1 MPYHLPAEERL
12 YLRRAELVAERL
24 RERYITASVPLTAEV
39 AVLPAQARPL
49 FKDKPTSGYRAITE
63 GEEWG
68 RAWQTGWFRLAGTI
82 PAAWAGKQVVA
93 WIDTTG
99 EGLVYDLDGK
109 ALQGVTNGSVFDA
122 KALRPFVPLQR
133 ACAGGERIELWL
145 EAAASML
152 FGVAAYGDPTLQGKV
167 VCVCTV
173 EKLRLAAVDP
183 VAWALRHD
191 FELLLDLLKALPEAS
206 VRRARLLRALTKA
219 SEVLA
224 KDENDFAGAAA
235 QLVDVKS
242 KRANASA
249 IPVRAVGH
257 AHIDTAWLWPLEESV
272 RKTARTFASQ
282 LQLIHDYPGYVF
294 GASAAQH
301 YAWMKERYPELYERV
316 KLAVKA
322 GSWELQGGMWV
333 EADCNITGGES
344 LVRQFIHGKNFF
356 RDEFGWDVDNLWIP
370 DVFGYAASLPQI
382 MAKSGV
388 TTFLTQKISWNQ
400 FNEFPFNTFWW
411 QGIDGTK
418 ILTHFPPENNYN
430 GEVLPAP
437 LIAAENRFKE
447 KDIVNEM
454 MSLFGIGDGGGGP
467 RPDHIERGLRMRDL
481 EGAPPVRFGQAREFF
496 ANLRTTQDELK
507 TWVGELYLELH
518 RGTLTSQAYV
528 KKCNRKLEH
537 RLRELEMLWSSRL
550 ADYPSAR
557 FDAIWKEVLT
567 LQFHDI
573 IPGSS
578 ITQVYVETNAAHDRL
593 LATCDQLQAEFATAL
608 PAQPGAVTLFNSLS
622 EEFVGVVRLPAG
634 FANTG
639 VATSTGI
646 AVPSQRDGDTTL
658 ALVRVPAQGYLT
670 LTPSGTSG
678 AHSGASHLTLENDLV
693 RYVFD
698 ERGQLTSACDKITGT
713 ELLSASGNRVTL
725 YHDRPNFWDAWDI
738 DKFYKEERIADV
750 AFSVERLP
758 AGPVAQRLRLSG
770 KIGASTITQVVSLVT
785 GSRRL
790 DFATT
795 VDWRERNR
803 MLRVSFPANLH
814 TDQAACEIQYGHA
827 MRATHANTSW
837 DMAKFEVPAH
847 RWVDLSEKDRGLAV
861 LNDCKYGYSVHGN
874 ILDLNLL
881 RSPTNPDAEADQ
893 GVHTFTYSLLAHAGD
908 HLAGGVIREAGLLN
922 QPPVQFID
930 RAAPGTAIPATV
942 RGDQGVELAVVKRA
956 EKSAQVVIR
965 LAETRGMRSRTTVQ
979 LATPGRLVA
988 CDLLEWHDG
997 QTTGVAS
1004 SHDIELK
1011 PFELRTF
1018 KLA

>member
-12 YLRRAELVAERL
+12 YIRRAELAAERV
-24 RERYITASVPLTAEV
+24 RERYITASIPLKAEV

-49 FKDKPTSGYRAITE
+49 FKDKPTTGYKPVHE

-68 RAWQTGWFRLAGTI
+68 REWQTGWFRLSGTV
-82 PAAWAGKQVVA
+82 PAEWAGKQVVA
-93 WIDTTG
+93 WLDTEG
-99 EGLVYDLDGK
+99 EGLVYDLAGK
-109 ALQGVTNGSVFDA
+109 AIQGVTHGSVFDV
-122 KALRPFVPLQR
+122 KAERPFVPLFAAAR
-133 ACAGGERIELWL
+133 GGEQVELWL

-152 FGVAAYGDPTLQGKV
+152 FGVAAYGDPTLQDKT
-167 VCVCTV
+167 VCVCKAA
-173 EKLRLAAVDP
+173 KLRLAAVDP

-191 FELLLDLLKALPEAS
+191 FELLLNLLKSLPEQS

-224 KDENDFAGAAA
+224 KDANDYAGATA
-235 QLVDVKS
+235 QLAEVKA

-282 LQLIHDYPGYVF
+282 LQLIQDYPGYVF

-316 KLAVKA
+316 KVAVKA

-382 MAKSGV
+382 MAQSGV

-430 GEVLPAP
+430 GEVLPGP

-467 RPDHIERGLRMRDL
+467 RPDHIERGRRMADL

-496 ANLRTTQDELK
+496 ANLRTSQDDLK

-537 RLRELEMLWSSRL
+537 RLRELEMLWTSRL
-550 ADYPSAR
+550 GDYPLAR
-557 FDAIWKEVLT
+557 FDAIWKEALT

-578 ITQVYVETNAAHDRL
+578 IRQVYAETNAAHDRL
-593 LATCDQLQAEFATAL
+593 LATCDQLQAEFASAL
-608 PAQPGAVTLFNSLS
+608 PSVPGAATLFNSLS
-622 EEFVGVVRLPAG
+622 EEFVGAVRLPASFNG
-634 FANTG
+634 TG
-639 VATSTGI
+639 VATATGGS
-646 AVPSQRDGDTTL
+646 VPSQRDGDTTL
-658 ALVRVPAQGYLT
+658 TLVRIPAQGFLT
-670 LTPSGTSG
+670 LVPGGTPSVSGQSGT
-678 AHSGASHLTLENDLV
+678 TLENELV

-698 ERGQLTSACDKITGT
+698 QRGQLSSAFDKTTGT
-713 ELLSASGNRVTL
+713 ELLAGPGNRVTL

-750 AFSVERLP
+750 AFSVERQ
-758 AGPVAQRLRLSG
+758 ASGAVAQQLRLTG
-770 KIGASTITQVVSLVT
+770 KIGASSITQVVTLAA

-795 VDWRERNR
+795 VDWREQNR
-803 MLRVSFPANLH
+803 MLRVSFPAALH

-827 MRATHANTSW
+827 LRATHANTSW

-874 ILDLNLL
+874 IIDLNLL
-881 RSPTNPDAEADQ
+881 RSPTNPDPLADQ

-908 HLAGGVIREAGLLN
+908 VIAGGVIREAGLLN
-922 QPPVQFID
+922 QPPVLFAD
-930 RAAPGTAIPATV
+930 RGAPGTAIPV
-942 RGDQGVELAVVKRA
+942 RLSGNQGVELAVVKRA

-965 LAETRGMRSRTTVQ
+965 LVETRGMRSQVVVE
-979 LATPGRLVA
+979 LVKPGALIP

-997 QTTGVAS
+997 KPTAVAS
-1004 SHDIELK
+1004 RHTFELK
-1011 PFELRTF
+1011 PFELATF